1 MLEACALTDTGKVRS
16 TNQDAFRILPELG
29 LYLLADGM
37 GGARGGERASHLAVD
52 TVAEVL
58 AKSPLRD
65 AAALLA
71 AVEDAN
77 LRVLNEASSDPRLQ
91 GMGTTLVAVLETQIH
106 DVAIASVGDR
116 DSEVA
121 YRALSGREPC
131 RQPTHPR

>member
-52 TVAEVL
+52 TVAEIL

-65 AAALLA
+65 AGALLA
-71 AVEDAN
+71 AVEEAN
-77 LRVLNEASSDPRLQ
+77 LRVLTEAGRDPRLE
-91 GMGTTLVAVLETQIH
+91 GMGTTLVAVLENNQQA
-106 DVAIASVGDR
+106 DGSVVIP
-116 DSEVA
+116 E
-121 YRALSGREPC
+121 ALRPYMAGIEKLLPAEK
-131 RQPTHPR
+131 